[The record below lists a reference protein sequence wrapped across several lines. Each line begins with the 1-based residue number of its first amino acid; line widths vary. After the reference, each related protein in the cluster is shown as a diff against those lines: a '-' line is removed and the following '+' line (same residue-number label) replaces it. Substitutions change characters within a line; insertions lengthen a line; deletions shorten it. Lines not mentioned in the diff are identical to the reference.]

1 VVMMF
6 RSLVRD
12 DGYLLGRAG
21 SIRKRLLFWVRTTV
35 LLEKEFVLLLFLSR
49 YRDTRVIGVFTR
61 RIGIILEERLGSYMH
76 EML

>member
-1 VVMMF
+1 MMF

-12 DGYLLGRAG
+12 DGYLFGRAG
-21 SIRKRLLFWVRTTV
+21 SIRKRLLFWVRITV
-35 LLEKEFVLLLFLSR
+35 LPEKEFVLLLFLSR

-61 RIGIILEERLGSYMH
+61 RIGIILEVRLGSYMH